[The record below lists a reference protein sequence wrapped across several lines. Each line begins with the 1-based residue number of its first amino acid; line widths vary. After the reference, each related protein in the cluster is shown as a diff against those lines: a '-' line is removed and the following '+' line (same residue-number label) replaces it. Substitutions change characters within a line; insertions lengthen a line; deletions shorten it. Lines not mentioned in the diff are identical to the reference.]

1 VALPGHATRERT
13 TTHVGEAMQGL
24 SIDAQRAMQFPRST
38 PGVTTTLVGMK
49 SVAHVEQN
57 PAVAA
62 IPSGVFGAVAET
74 FL

>member
-1 VALPGHATRERT
+1 
-13 TTHVGEAMQGL
+13 MQGL
-24 SIDAQRAMQFPRST
+24 TIDAQRAMQFPRST

-62 IPSGVFGAVAET
+62 IPLRRLWSSCRNFFVTIAGASPLDSPPT
-74 FL
+74 RG